1 MSSPKLSKL
10 NVSYLKG
17 CANVSVILFILELI
31 NCVVVLVDGTKT
43 DIIFALSSLAIVFA
57 LMIILN
63 NIAEMASQIEIIKHD
78 IVEKKLGV
86 SLSEYSEDMSGVPE
100 TRKDVEEWLASP
112 QVNESESVEFECD
125 SEEEAEE
132 TEDDELVTPETKEEI
147 EKWMS
152 ENE

>member
-1 MSSPKLSKL
+1 
-10 NVSYLKG
+10 
-17 CANVSVILFILELI
+17 
-31 NCVVVLVDGTKT
+31 
-43 DIIFALSSLAIVFA
+43 
-57 LMIILN
+57 MIILN

-112 QVNESESVEFECD
+112 QINESESVEFEYD
-125 SEEEAEE
+125 SVEEAEE